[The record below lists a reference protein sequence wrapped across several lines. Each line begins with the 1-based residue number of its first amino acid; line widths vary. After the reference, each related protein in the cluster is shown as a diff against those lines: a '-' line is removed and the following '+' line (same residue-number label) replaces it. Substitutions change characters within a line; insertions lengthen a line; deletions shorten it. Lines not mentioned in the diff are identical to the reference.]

1 MIPVAHHM
9 GEDQL
14 LLALAP
20 GGGVVVA
27 GIVAGARAHLA
38 RVRRRIWRRGDGS

>member
-1 MIPVAHHM
+1 M

-27 GIVAGARAHLA
+27 GIIAGARAQLA
-38 RVRRRIWRRGDGS
+38 RARRRIWRRR